1 MKQSKKFEQYRQ
13 ELARYRESTKN
24 TEIGMAMSKFAE
36 RLKQVTAR
44 LEEIEDQDTY
54 ESSPWPKTQ
63 NFTSS
68 DGTRYITWDGK
79 LHNWDG
85 PALIPQG
92 NSKLAEYHLYGIKYS
107 LEDWKEMKKQWE
119 GLPWYKTPAILA
131 DAGTARN

>member
-54 ESSPWPKTQ
+54 EGKPWPKTQ

-68 DGTRYITWDGK
+68 DGSCYITWDRK

-85 PALIPQG
+85 PALIPEG
-92 NSKLAEYHLYGIKYS
+92 DKKRAEYYLYGIKYS